1 MWDAIEKVYGVG
13 SEAELTSL
21 TSDFN
26 TFVMRQGESMESLH
40 KRLTKLIRQMEDLGQ
55 DTTDVQ
61 KRRAFLNAVVDK
73 NWEETVMRIRE
84 QSAGMSSLE
93 VFQRLQ
99 GVEKQLQA
107 NAKMRKLHGA
117 SSSNIGLASIPAGKG
132 DKGKGKEYKNNTNQN
147 GADLTAPSTQNPPG
161 GGSST
166 PTTKK
171 VDCYHCGKRGHTTKE
186 CRLKAAGKPQTTDGK
201 KKFEEF
207 MKMKEEKI
215 KKHLGLAISNVDS
228 NKDEVEII
236 VDTGAQPSIIKD
248 KGLLSNLITKSSTLH
263 QVNGSVKS
271 VGKGDFIVK
280 NDLPPLKNS
289 IFVPNSSYNLLSV
302 GQMSD
307 SWNCS
312 TVFDSDGFRTIQGQ
326 IRIPDEKLI
335 LEGERSKDGL
345 YKVRKL
351 QKEKEKPVKNVV
363 NDEQSERTQNLKI
376 GTLLLNRNLA
386 LQLRQATLNLT

>member
-1 MWDAIEKVYGVG
+1 M
-13 SEAELTSL
+13 
-21 TSDFN
+21 
-26 TFVMRQGESMESLH
+26 
-40 KRLTKLIRQMEDLGQ
+40 
-55 DTTDVQ
+55 
-61 KRRAFLNAVVDK
+61 
-73 NWEETVMRIRE
+73 
-84 QSAGMSSLE
+84 
-93 VFQRLQ
+93 
-99 GVEKQLQA
+99 
-107 NAKMRKLHGA
+107 
-117 SSSNIGLASIPAGKG
+117 
-132 DKGKGKEYKNNTNQN
+132 
-147 GADLTAPSTQNPPG
+147 
-161 GGSST
+161 
-166 PTTKK
+166 
-171 VDCYHCGKRGHTTKE
+171 
-186 CRLKAAGKPQTTDGK
+186 KAAGKPQTTDGK

-215 KKHLGLAISNVDS
+215 KKHFGLAISNVDS

-280 NDLPPLKNS
+280 NDLPPLQNS

-351 QKEKEKPVKNVV
+351 QKKKEKPVK

-376 GTLLLNRNLA
+376 GAYLSQNRVPIIKPEFSAPNSTGDAKIDLEISRLKADILEELLSAIKSPTKPEIFTSPQDGSRDNRPCSI
-386 LQLRQATLNLT
+386 QACTENSKSSHSGGDSM